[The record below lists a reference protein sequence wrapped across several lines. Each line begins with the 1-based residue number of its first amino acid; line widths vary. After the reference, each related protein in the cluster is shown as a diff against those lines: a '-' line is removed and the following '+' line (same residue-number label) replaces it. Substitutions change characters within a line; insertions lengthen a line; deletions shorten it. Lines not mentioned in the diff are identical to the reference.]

1 MGKRILLAEDEP
13 NIVESI
19 RFLLTRAGYEVSV
32 CETGRHALNEALEAP
47 PDVVVLDV
55 MLPEMDGFE
64 VLRNLRADHRG
75 KAVPVLVLTA
85 KGQRED
91 RDRALETGANLF
103 ISKPFANSELVD
115 AVGQLAQMNH
125 EAR

>member
-1 MGKRILLAEDEP
+1 MQKRILLAEDEP

-19 RFLLTRAGYEVSV
+19 RFVLTRAGYDVSV
-32 CETGRHALNEALEAP
+32 CNTGRKALHETLETT

-64 VLRNLRADHRG
+64 VLRNLRADARG
-75 KAVPVLVLTA
+75 RLVPVLILTA

-91 RDRALETGANLF
+91 RDRALETGANMF

-115 AVGQLAQMNH
+115 AVGQLAGS
-125 EAR
+125 EAKAH